1 MAPKAPAHLRPA
13 TQRWFTEMAATYALE
28 SQGVQ
33 LLTLA
38 AEARD
43 RAEQARARIVKDGA
57 YVQGRYGLRA
67 HPAIAVERD
76 SRLAFARLVRE
87 LQLEDQQAPEAPR
100 PPAIA
105 GRYK

>member
-1 MAPKAPAHLRPA
+1 MKAPSHLRPA
-13 TQRWFTEMAATYALE
+13 TQRWFTEMSGLYELE
-28 SQGVQ
+28 PQGIE

-38 AEARD
+38 ASALD
-43 RAEQARARIVKDGA
+43 RAEQARARIAKDGA
-57 YVQGRYGLRA
+57 YLAGRYGLRA

-87 LQLEDQQAPEAPR
+87 LQLDQQAPETPR

>member
-1 MAPKAPAHLRPA
+1 MKTPSHLRPA
-13 TQRWFTEMAATYALE
+13 TKRWFAEMSGLYAMEPQHLE
-28 SQGVQ
+28 

-43 RAEQARARIVKDGA
+43 RAEQARARIAQDGA
-57 YVQGRYGLRA
+57 YVEGRYGLRA

-76 SRLAFARLVRE
+76 ARLAFARLVRE
-87 LQLEDQQAPEAPR
+87 LQLDDQQPPGAPR
-100 PPAIA
+100 PPAIP